1 MTISLASLIGRSL
14 LAPLQRLW
22 RDETGVTAI
31 EFGILAPPFFAMIGV
46 ILETSVMFL
55 SSQVLDSAVH
65 DASRQ
70 IRTGQ
75 AQHQKYTLAQFEDL
89 ICDRLFGLFSDCH
102 ALQVNVKPVNKFIDA
117 VVTAPVDPNCVKD
130 CPWLI
135 DETFDPGTRSNTV
148 LVQVYYK
155 WPVVLN
161 LPSLMPNKM
170 EDGTVLMGSVDV
182 FRNEPF

>member
-14 LAPLQRLW
+14 RRLW
-22 RDETGVTAI
+22 RDQSGVTAI
-31 EFGILAPPFFAMIGV
+31 EFGLLAPPLFAIIGV

-65 DASRQ
+65 DAARQ

-75 AQHQKYTLAQFEDL
+75 LQQQHYNLAQFETL
-89 ICDRLFGLFSDCH
+89 VCSRLFGLFRDCSG
-102 ALQVNVKPVNKFIDA
+102 LQVSVTPVSNFTSA
-117 VVTAPVDPNCVKD
+117 QVTMPVDPNCVEN
-130 CPWLI
+130 CPWLLN
-135 DETFDPGTRSNTV
+135 ETFDAGAKSSTMI
-148 LVQVYYK
+148 VQVYYK

-161 LPSLMPNKM
+161 IPSLMPNKM
-170 EDGTVLMGSVDV
+170 KDGTVLMGSVDV